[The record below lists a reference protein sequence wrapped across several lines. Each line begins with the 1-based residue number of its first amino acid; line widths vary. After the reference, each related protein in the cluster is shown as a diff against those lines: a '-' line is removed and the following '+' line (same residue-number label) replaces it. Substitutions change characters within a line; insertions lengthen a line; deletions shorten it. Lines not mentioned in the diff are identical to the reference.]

1 MFRENN
7 MRKYVI
13 KNKNI
18 IEKQDKQLQL
28 SYGFSL
34 IELMVVVAILSLIT
48 IGLVTFFSGGV
59 RSYVTGDAQL
69 ESQRNTRQAMD
80 RMVRELRH
88 GKRVLNCSDY
98 SITVQIPKIDLT
110 DGYNVTYSWS
120 GTPYDPLERTVS
132 GGTNQ
137 VIDDVLN
144 LQFDNTKSSRID
156 ILLEVD
162 AERDERADISLN
174 TAVTLRNF

>member
-1 MFRENN
+1 M
-7 MRKYVI
+7 K
-13 KNKNI
+13 
-18 IEKQDKQLQL
+18 
-28 SYGFSL
+28 SPCGFSL

-120 GTPYDPLERTVS
+120 GIRYDPLERTVS
-132 GGTNQ
+132 GVPNNQ
-137 VIDDVLN
+137 VIINDVLK
-144 LQFDNTKSSRID
+144 LKFDNTKSSRID

-162 AERDERADISLN
+162 AERDERADISLK